1 MLCCLYTCE
10 KRSETDTTQPF
21 HPNAPKSRIWWDLD
35 TDNTKQWRHIFQLLF
50 SHFLCAYRIKKE
62 DRKNIYIS
70 RKKHSYWTPKGN
82 ENKTKVVLLY
92 IAIDV
97 HSYINQNEHKNREKI
112 DKTVYMISLNAV

>member
-1 MLCCLYTCE
+1 MATYFP
-10 KRSETDTTQPF
+10 TTVF
-21 HPNAPKSRIWWDLD
+21 
-35 TDNTKQWRHIFQLLF
+35 TLF
-50 SHFLCAYRIKKE
+50 MCIPYKKE